1 MPGIVNLTSN
11 LRYPFEG
18 PPPSRDGNEA
28 IPQIGE
34 NLINVSNTTPSEFRN
49 KNTTEY
55 PVNRTGDSP
64 LLQPITRTGKTLIES
79 EYRNLQPSKKGG
91 SKSPYIWTPVPKYDD
106 SGPNNSPGKDVIGR
120 SGYLN
125 ATLTDLDR
133 LTQWG
138 LDGTGGVLYLL
149 KQTGLSLSAPKTL
162 GNPKRIYSPANTLA
176 QIAVG
181 AISGIHFNKQGLL
194 PSVNDNDKY
203 EYRLRYEFN
212 GNEETGKLNRLV
224 ALKTAKL
231 NQDGQ
236 SIKAGDAL
244 KLDINRNNDLVLLQ
258 YLGGPNSVL
267 GVGQTRIKRYEFTE
281 TWANDLSSKEL
292 KKQILALTYN
302 QLENEVSLT
311 RLEGTGLVSIGN
323 FAKIL
328 KDNSTASS
336 GVKKTILGR
345 IADYSQFNRNTTYNA
360 GDPGNS
366 STLDREAYYQKEPNG
381 KLNGVD
387 KLNYRRIYA
396 TEDGVAEGYEDIIKF
411 YFAVLDNDNPER
423 KVYTHFRAYLSNFGD
438 DYSAEWNSFR
448 YMGRGENFYRYQGF
462 DRSISVAFKVHVS
475 SRAELFPTY
484 DKLNYLASVMTPDYS
499 EGGFMRGNLVELT
512 IGDYLNKTPGII
524 EKLEYAFP
532 EDSPWEIARLDN
544 GKIDKNSAE
553 LPTLIE
559 VNMNFK
565 PIHQFLPRTIKSTTV
580 EDRFFDELDIP
591 PESQFISLGSDNR
604 GYKPYS
610 SPQTSE

>member
-181 AISGIHFNKQGLL
+181 AISGIHFNKQG
-194 PSVNDNDKY
+194 
-203 EYRLRYEFN
+203 
-212 GNEETGKLNRLV
+212 
-224 ALKTAKL
+224 
-231 NQDGQ
+231 
-236 SIKAGDAL
+236 
-244 KLDINRNNDLVLLQ
+244 
-258 YLGGPNSVL
+258 
-267 GVGQTRIKRYEFTE
+267 
-281 TWANDLSSKEL
+281 
-292 KKQILALTYN
+292 
-302 QLENEVSLT
+302 
-311 RLEGTGLVSIGN
+311 
-323 FAKIL
+323 
-328 KDNSTASS
+328 
-336 GVKKTILGR
+336 
-345 IADYSQFNRNTTYNA
+345 
-360 GDPGNS
+360 
-366 STLDREAYYQKEPNG
+366 
-381 KLNGVD
+381 
-387 KLNYRRIYA
+387 
-396 TEDGVAEGYEDIIKF
+396 
-411 YFAVLDNDNPER
+411 
-423 KVYTHFRAYLSNFGD
+423 
-438 DYSAEWNSFR
+438 
-448 YMGRGENFYRYQGF
+448 
-462 DRSISVAFKVHVS
+462 
-475 SRAELFPTY
+475 
-484 DKLNYLASVMTPDYS
+484 
-499 EGGFMRGNLVELT
+499 
-512 IGDYLNKTPGII
+512 
-524 EKLEYAFP
+524 
-532 EDSPWEIARLDN
+532 
-544 GKIDKNSAE
+544 
-553 LPTLIE
+553 
-559 VNMNFK
+559 
-565 PIHQFLPRTIKSTTV
+565 
-580 EDRFFDELDIP
+580 
-591 PESQFISLGSDNR
+591 
-604 GYKPYS
+604 
-610 SPQTSE
+610 